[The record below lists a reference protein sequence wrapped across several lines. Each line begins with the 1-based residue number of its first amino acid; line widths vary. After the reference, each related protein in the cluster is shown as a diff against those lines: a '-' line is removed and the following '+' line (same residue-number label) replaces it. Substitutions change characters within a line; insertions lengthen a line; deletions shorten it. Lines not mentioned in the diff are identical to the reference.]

1 MFNITSEMIRVILPE
16 IGLTVLALIV
26 LAFDLV
32 WRGKEKRGLGWLSA
46 GGLVVIFIL
55 TLVYSRP
62 GEESIQVWGGMLRH
76 DWLSYSFTL
85 LFIFGAAATSLFA
98 MEMKPLGQ
106 KGEFYL
112 LLLVSTIGM
121 SLMAASANLVML
133 FLAIE
138 TTSIPLY
145 ILAGF
150 YKQDNKSELEFS
162 YQQREA
168 NTQICLAPP
177 QPPDYSTADQN

>member
-62 GEESIQVWGGMLRH
+62 GEESIQVWGGML
-76 DWLSYSFTL
+76 
-85 LFIFGAAATSLFA
+85 
-98 MEMKPLGQ
+98 
-106 KGEFYL
+106 
-112 LLLVSTIGM
+112 ST
-121 SLMAASANLVML
+121 
-133 FLAIE
+133 
-138 TTSIPLY
+138 
-145 ILAGF
+145 
-150 YKQDNKSELEFS
+150 
-162 YQQREA
+162 
-168 NTQICLAPP
+168 
-177 QPPDYSTADQN
+177 